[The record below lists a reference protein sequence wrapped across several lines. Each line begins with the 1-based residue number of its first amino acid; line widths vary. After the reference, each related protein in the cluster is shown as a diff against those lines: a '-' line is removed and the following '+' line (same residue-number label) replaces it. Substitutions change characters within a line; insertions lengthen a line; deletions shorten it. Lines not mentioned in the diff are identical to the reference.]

1 MKTSRDYYEVL
12 GVTRSANAEDIK
24 KAYRQLALKYHPDR
38 NPGDKKAEEMFKE
51 AAEAYAVLS
60 DRQKRMLEFIQ
71 RFTADSGYPPSIREI
86 GDAADI
92 SSTSVVNYNLNRL
105 VEEGFLSRDQNVS
118 RGLRLT
124 DKLGRAA
131 ERLTN
136 IVRVPLVGRI
146 FAGEPVLL
154 PGTDSPVFGADEA
167 IEITR
172 GLLPSD
178 NGLFALQVK
187 GDSMIDAMVSDGDIV
202 VIAGGRT
209 GTLGELAI
217 AYDEGRLIGVLTG
230 TGGIT
235 GIVEEILR
243 VSGKETGACVIYD
256 DDPVKL
262 VDRLIHYYHTQHF
275 RKPSC
280 FCDARAEG

>member
-1 MKTSRDYYEVL
+1 MTK
-12 GVTRSANAEDIK
+12 GK
-24 KAYRQLALKYHPDR
+24 
-38 NPGDKKAEEMFKE
+38 
-51 AAEAYAVLS
+51 LS

-105 VEEGFLSRDQNVS
+105 VEEGFLTRDQNVS

-146 FAGEPVLL
+146 FASEPVLL

-172 GLLPSD
+172 GLLPTD

-202 VIAGGRT
+202 VMTKADEWRNGDMVAVWLRDREET
-209 GTLGELAI
+209 TLKHI
-217 AYDEGRLIGVLTG
+217 YREGSRVRLQPANPTMQPIYIDNLESLEVQ
-230 TGGIT
+230 
-235 GIVEEILR
+235 
-243 VSGKETGACVIYD
+243 GKVM
-256 DDPVKL
+256 L
-262 VDRLIHYYHTQHF
+262 VVRQLN
-275 RKPSC
+275 
-280 FCDARAEG
+280 

>member
-1 MKTSRDYYEVL
+1 MTK
-12 GVTRSANAEDIK
+12 GK
-24 KAYRQLALKYHPDR
+24 
-38 NPGDKKAEEMFKE
+38 
-51 AAEAYAVLS
+51 LS

-105 VEEGFLSRDQNVS
+105 VDEGFLARDQNVS

-124 DKLGRAA
+124 DKLGRAS
-131 ERLTN
+131 ERLAN

-146 FAGEPVLL
+146 FASEPVLL
-154 PGTDSPVFGADEA
+154 PGTDSPIFGTDEA
-167 IEITR
+167 IEISR

-202 VIAGGRT
+202 VMTKADEWRNGDMVAVWLRDREET
-209 GTLGELAI
+209 TLKHI
-217 AYDEGRLIGVLTG
+217 YREGSRVRLQPANPTMQPIY
-230 TGGIT
+230 
-235 GIVEEILR
+235 VENPDTLE
-243 VSGKETGACVIYD
+243 VQGKVM
-256 DDPVKL
+256 L
-262 VDRLIHYYHTQHF
+262 VVRQLN
-275 RKPSC
+275 
-280 FCDARAEG
+280 

>member
-1 MKTSRDYYEVL
+1 MTK
-12 GVTRSANAEDIK
+12 GK
-24 KAYRQLALKYHPDR
+24 
-38 NPGDKKAEEMFKE
+38 
-51 AAEAYAVLS
+51 LS
-60 DRQKRMLEFIQ
+60 DRQKRMIEFIQ

-105 VEEGFLSRDQNVS
+105 VEEGYLTRDQNVS

-146 FAGEPVLL
+146 FASEPVLL

-202 VIAGGRT
+202 VMAKADEWSNGDMVAVWLRDREET
-209 GTLGELAI
+209 TLKHI
-217 AYDEGRLIGVLTG
+217 YREGSRVRLQPANPTMQPIYVDNPESLE
-230 TGGIT
+230 
-235 GIVEEILR
+235 VQ
-243 VSGKETGACVIYD
+243 GKVM
-256 DDPVKL
+256 L
-262 VDRLIHYYHTQHF
+262 VVRQLN
-275 RKPSC
+275 
-280 FCDARAEG
+280 